1 MNTKFYEILGKMV
14 MALVGFLAIVA
25 VGALLTGFPL
35 MWLWNWLMPM
45 LFGLK
50 VLTFWQA
57 WGVSVLC
64 SILFKSSTTNKSE

>member
-1 MNTKFYEILGKMV
+1 MNNLQQTQER
-14 MALVGFLAIVA
+14 LVGFLAIVA